1 MLVECCIKSEIL
13 VAFLSSAIFREL
25 PVYVG
30 QAVPF
35 FHCEKDITYCVE
47 LAMFFT
53 LYLKCKKRIKEQGHF
68 YAGRVR

>member
-1 MLVECCIKSEIL
+1 MLVERCKKSEIL

-35 FHCEKDITYCVE
+35 FNCEKDVTCCAEME
-47 LAMFFT
+47 LCIFT
-53 LYLKCKKRIKEQGHF
+53 AYLKCKKRIRE
-68 YAGRVR
+68 